1 MIDLLLIITLVLAP
15 YVTPLVVA
23 GAALTLVFRVRRR
36 RWGAGWQTP
45 NVGSC
50 ALVTLLAGAAALG
63 AYATGIMAGFYVLH
77 PDQVCGDVVGVH
89 VVARM
94 SLPVSALC
102 VTQGNGGTELVP
114 VWVNPVIYGGL
125 LVCALT
131 VAAGVVAGVRRWV
144 GAVPADADGTE
155 PPVEPED
162 VTVRQA

>member
-1 MIDLLLIITLVLAP
+1 
-15 YVTPLVVA
+15 VTPLVVA

-36 RWGAGWQTP
+36 RWGASWQAP
-45 NVGSC
+45 NAGSC
-50 ALVTLLAGAAALG
+50 ALVMLLACAAALR
-63 AYATGIMAGFYVLH
+63 AYTTGLMAGFYVLH
-77 PDQVCGDVVGVH
+77 PDQVCGNVVGVH

-102 VTQGNGGTELVP
+102 VTQGNEGTELVP
-114 VWVNPVIYGGL
+114 TWVNPVIYGGL

-131 VAAGVVAGVRRWV
+131 VVAGVVAGIRRWP

-162 VTVRQA
+162 ATVPQA